1 MHICRVDY
9 RGWDRA
15 SNRVALGRP
24 NTRRIYNEE
33 EIGGGTRRY
42 YTKSSVY
49 SLRLGPFWREPVS
62 LRVCIRGRPK
72 PLRGA
77 RARKGNETALCLWS
91 RVYGMAEGWRSN
103 SSGSLWSDY
112 LWTNYIPNR
121 SPPAT
126 ITNIVS
132 RLRSRLQVCARVCVR
147 GYTQS
152 NYPFTGMK
160 FSLMRFNCTSTI
172 ELLSELGTV
181 SSLELRVE
189 IQKVWKYRYVSSKN
203 SRRNQWIS

>member
-9 RGWDRA
+9 RRWDRA
-15 SNRVALGRP
+15 SEANRVALGRP

-42 YTKSSVY
+42 YTKSCVY

-91 RVYGMAEGWRSN
+91 RGMAEGWRNN
-103 SSGSLWSDY
+103 SSGSSLWSDY

-132 RLRSRLQVCARVCVR
+132 RLRSMSPGVCAYLCVCVC
-147 GYTQS
+147 TQW
-152 NYPFTGMK
+152 NYPFIGMK
-160 FSLMRFNCTSTI
+160 FSVNAL
-172 ELLSELGTV
+172 
-181 SSLELRVE
+181 
-189 IQKVWKYRYVSSKN
+189 
-203 SRRNQWIS
+203 